1 VSEYLNYGEMCGL
14 GADTSIFDAKFARA
28 QAAAKART
36 APVVVNGK
44 VVNRDALTV
53 GQSTGKGS
61 FPWTQLAL
69 AVLALAVVSKAR
81 IL

>member
-1 VSEYLNYGEMCGL
+1 MSEYLNYGELCGL
-14 GADTSIFDAKFARA
+14 GADTSLFDAKFARA
-28 QAAAKART
+28 QAGT

-44 VVNRDALTV
+44 VVNRAALTV

-69 AVLALAVVSKAR
+69 AVLALAVLRKAR